1 MPQATPAM
9 KQKVFHGW
17 WMVAGCMAVATVAW
31 SFGLYGP
38 SVYLHTISQMHDWS
52 IGLVS
57 SALTI
62 AFLVNASILSF
73 VGSAISKFGPQ
84 RIMALGA
91 AIMAS
96 GFLAMSG
103 ITQVWHVYASFA
115 LMGLGWACLSTTA
128 ITSSLAPWFD
138 RYQGRAVSTAMLGA
152 SIGGMVGVP
161 FLLAIIGGFGFSNA
175 VIIVALII
183 LATVWPISF
192 FILRRRP
199 QDLGLHPDGIVPT
212 ENEQATAPRTWTRA
226 AALSTKALRTIML
239 AFGLAL
245 MVQIGFLT
253 HQVSLLL
260 PAIGPSATALCVTLA
275 AVLAFCGRILLARFS
290 DGLDVRVIAC
300 GVLLNAA
307 FSLGL
312 GALFHDHTWALII
325 AVLGFGLSAGSITT
339 LPPLIVRREFGAA
352 SFGAIFGVAAML
364 MQLLSSVG
372 PAFFGVL
379 YDFSAGYQLPLSLAA
394 GLNFFA
400 AAVIMHGRHLAPSP
414 TMSQT

>member
-1 MPQATPAM
+1 MQGTPSAM
-9 KQKVFHGW
+9 KSTVFHGW
-17 WMVAGCMAVATVAW
+17 WMVAGCMAIATVAW

-57 SALTI
+57 SALTL
-62 AFLVNASILSF
+62 AFLVNASVLSF
-73 VGSAISKFGPQ
+73 VGSAIAKYGPQ
-84 RIMALGA
+84 RVMALGA
-91 AIMAS
+91 AVMAS
-96 GFLAMSG
+96 GFIAMSA

-138 RYQGRAVSTAMLGA
+138 RHQGRAVSTAMLGA

-161 FLLAIIGGFGFSNA
+161 VLLALISAFGFSIA
-175 VIIVALII
+175 MLVVALIV
-183 LATVWPISF
+183 LTTVWPISF
-192 FILRRRP
+192 FIMRRHP
-199 QDLGLHPDGIVPT
+199 QDLGLYPDGIAPI
-212 ENEQATAPRTWTRA
+212 NSAPSSAPRTWTRS
-226 AALSTKALRTIML
+226 AALSTTALRTVTL
-239 AFGLAL
+239 AFGFAL

-260 PAIGPSATALCVTLA
+260 PAIGVSGTALCVTLA
-275 AVLAFCGRILLARFS
+275 AVLAFIGRILLARFS
-290 DGLDVRVIAC
+290 DHLDVRLIAC

-307 FSLGL
+307 VSLSLG
-312 GALFHDHTWALII
+312 AFFNDHTWALII

-352 SFGAIFGVAAML
+352 SFGAIFGIAAML
-364 MQLLSSVG
+364 MQLMSSLG

-379 YDFSAGYQLPLSLAA
+379 FDLSGGYQLPLGLAA

-400 AAVIMHGRHLAPSP
+400 AAVVMRGR
-414 TMSQT
+414 QTSAQATS